1 MIKKLLNGKLKMA
14 GDLFYTMMATVV
26 MQIALHIIIYPL
38 ITKFYGA
45 AVTGD
50 ILYFIG
56 IVYILP
62 QAVGTAINN
71 TRLVTRK
78 TTETTNGDFTAILV
92 VAGSMTGLISF
103 FIGYEGAN
111 DIAFSIMFAIF
122 AIVYM
127 IRIYA
132 QVEFRLTLNFKGYFI
147 YYAIVSVGYIVGFGI
162 YVLTHVWLTIFFTG
176 ELLALA
182 YSFRFGNIFK
192 IEKAA
197 GKSRHLYK
205 TMGMVLFS
213 MLVRDGVN
221 QFDKVFLKLL
231 ISPESVTYYNA
242 LSLVGKS
249 IQMLVSPVNTLM
261 LSYLSAKDS
270 KLTMAVFK
278 RFILLSTGIGVIAL
292 VGCQIVTPI
301 YIGVFYHGFYE
312 SVIGLSLI
320 VNSGLIM
327 GFIASLFMA
336 IILSQGKANM
346 YAAIQTVW
354 GICYT
359 VPAYFITS
367 RYGIIGLA
375 SVTLVVNSIKCLVA
389 AMLAGIVISKS
400 EKGCR
405 EEIVEE

>member
-192 IEKAA
+192 IE
-197 GKSRHLYK
+197 GSR
-205 TMGMVLFS
+205 
-213 MLVRDGVN
+213 
-221 QFDKVFLKLL
+221 
-231 ISPESVTYYNA
+231 
-242 LSLVGKS
+242 
-249 IQMLVSPVNTLM
+249 
-261 LSYLSAKDS
+261 
-270 KLTMAVFK
+270 
-278 RFILLSTGIGVIAL
+278 
-292 VGCQIVTPI
+292 
-301 YIGVFYHGFYE
+301 
-312 SVIGLSLI
+312 
-320 VNSGLIM
+320 
-327 GFIASLFMA
+327 
-336 IILSQGKANM
+336 
-346 YAAIQTVW
+346 
-354 GICYT
+354 
-359 VPAYFITS
+359 
-367 RYGIIGLA
+367 
-375 SVTLVVNSIKCLVA
+375 
-389 AMLAGIVISKS
+389 
-400 EKGCR
+400 
-405 EEIVEE
+405 

>member
-127 IRIYA
+127 IRMYA

-197 GKSRHLYK
+197 GKARHLYK